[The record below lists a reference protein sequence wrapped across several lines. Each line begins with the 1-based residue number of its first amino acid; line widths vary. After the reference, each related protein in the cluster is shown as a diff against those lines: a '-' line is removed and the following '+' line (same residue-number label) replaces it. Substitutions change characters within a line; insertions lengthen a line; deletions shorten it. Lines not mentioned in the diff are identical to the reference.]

1 VEVTTA
7 RPRSRSKPRR
17 PRPARRGEATPAP
30 PRPPAAP
37 RPRDT
42 ISTTYAKLR
51 DLIVLGKLA
60 PGTRIIEAD
69 VAARLGVSRTPVRSA
84 LHRLQ
89 QEGYVNE
96 LEGGRRARLMV
107 TPLTRQDATEL
118 LHLMGQL
125 DGLAGREAAHLPA
138 ADRRALGERM
148 RAINARLS
156 ALRAAV
162 RPDPNDF
169 HDLDGAFHDA
179 YVEAA
184 AGPRLRA
191 LRTSIRAQTDR
202 YVRVYVSAMAGE
214 IGVSVE
220 EHERIVRAIAAGDAP
235 GAQRTIEDNWRNAA
249 GRLAS
254 VIETLGERGSW

>member
-1 VEVTTA
+1 MKRA
-7 RPRSRSKPRR
+7 RSRP
-17 PRPARRGEATPAP
+17 G
-30 PRPPAAP
+30 
-37 RPRDT
+37 T

-60 PGTRIIEAD
+60 PGTRVIEAD
-69 VAARLGVSRTPVRSA
+69 VAQRLGVSRTPVRSA

-107 TPLTRQDATEL
+107 TPLTRHDATEL

-125 DGLAGREAAHLPA
+125 DGLAGFEAARLEA
-138 ADRRALGERM
+138 GRRRVLAEEM
-148 RAINARLS
+148 SAINARLER
-156 ALRAAV
+156 LQEEE
-162 RPDPNDF
+162 RPDPNAF

-179 YVEAA
+179 YVAAA

-191 LRTSIRAQTDR
+191 LRTSIRPQTDR
-202 YVRVYVSAMAGE
+202 YVRVYVSAMTGE

-220 EHERIVRAIAAGDAP
+220 EHQRIVEAIAAGDA
-235 GAQRTIEDNWRNAA
+235 GRAQQAIEDNWRNAA
-249 GRLAS
+249 SRLAS
-254 VIETLGERGSW
+254 VISTLGERGSW